1 MKVNNAIIMAAG
13 TSSRFAPLSF
23 EKPKALI
30 EVKGEKLIERQ
41 IKQLKEAGIE
51 QIHIITGYK
60 AEQLEYLGDKYGINL
75 IKNPEFEVRNNNG
88 SIFAAR
94 TVLKNSYLCSAD
106 NYFVSNPFEKEVDE
120 AYYAAVY
127 ADGHTDEWCITEDDQ
142 GYISSVKVGGEKSWY
157 MLGHTFWSE
166 DFSRGFLSILEKEYH
181 CPDTLDKLW
190 ESIFLANTDKLK
202 MKVRKYPPDVIYE
215 FDSLDELRLFDQS
228 YVSNTRSQIIKRITR
243 TLSAQ
248 EAEIRNIKPLNRDGL
263 SAIGFSFECKHHRY
277 SYNYQTEVIERLL

>member
-1 MKVNNAIIMAAG
+1 MRVDNAIIMAAG

-30 EVKGEKLIERQ
+30 EVKGEILIERQ
-41 IKQLKEAGIE
+41 IKQLKEAGIKE
-51 QIHIITGYK
+51 IHIITGYK
-60 AEQLEYLGDKYGINL
+60 SEQLEYLRDKFAVNL
-75 IKNPEFEVRNNNG
+75 IKNPEFETRNNNG
-88 SIFAAR
+88 SVYAAR
-94 TVLKNSYLCSAD
+94 AVLKNSYLCSAD
-106 NYFVSNPFEKEVDE
+106 DYFVSNPFETEVDE

-127 ADGHTDEWCITEDDQ
+127 AEGNTDEWCITEDNQ
-142 GYISSVKVGGEKSWY
+142 GYISSVQVGGEKAWY

-166 DFSRGFLSILEKEYH
+166 DFSKRFLSILEKEYC
-181 CPDTLDKLW
+181 CPDTVGKLW

-228 YVSNTRSQIIKRITR
+228 YISNTRSRIIKSITR

-248 EAEIRNIKPLNRDGL
+248 EAEIRSIKPLNKDGL
-263 SAIGFSFECKHHRY
+263 SAIGFSFECKHHHY
-277 SYNYQTEVIERLL
+277 LYNYQAESIEELL